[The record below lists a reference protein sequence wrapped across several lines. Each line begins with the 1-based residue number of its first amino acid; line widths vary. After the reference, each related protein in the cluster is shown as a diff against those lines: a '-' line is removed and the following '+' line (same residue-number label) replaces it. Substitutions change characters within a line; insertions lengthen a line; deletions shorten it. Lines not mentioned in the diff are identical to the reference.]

1 MDEILMPFA
10 VFGSAVLMLGL
21 VTRLFSDISL
31 NRTLREALRAHPDSV
46 PMLAN
51 KLGTRQ
57 PWADSLIGWIFLA
70 LAAGIALLSLLEN
83 PDARRE
89 MLQAAIVPS
98 IIGLVVIAY
107 VARTKRDTEQQ
118 GGVGLAPPPVP
129 TVARPRRSA
138 ASPPKRGA

>member
-21 VTRLFSDISL
+21 LTRLFSDISL

-46 PMLAN
+46 PILAG

-57 PWADSLIGWIFLA
+57 PWGDALIGWIFLA
-70 LAAGIALLSLLEN
+70 LAFGIAIISLFET
-83 PDARRE
+83 PDERRE
-89 MLQAAIVPS
+89 MLQAAIVPL

-107 VARTKRDTEQQ
+107 VARVKRDMEQA
-118 GGVGLAPPPVP
+118 GAGVDAPPPVRATP
-129 TVARPRRSA
+129 RPRRSA
-138 ASPPKRGA
+138 GSPRNDA